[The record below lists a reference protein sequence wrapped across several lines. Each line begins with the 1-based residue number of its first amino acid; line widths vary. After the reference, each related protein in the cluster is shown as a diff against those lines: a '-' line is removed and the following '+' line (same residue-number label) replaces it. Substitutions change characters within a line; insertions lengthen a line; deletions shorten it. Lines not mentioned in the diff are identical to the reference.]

1 MDSSKSSFPNPPI
14 AHVRQDAAGS
24 WLLHPLADHLEGVAD
39 LAETF
44 AACFGNG
51 DWAHLA
57 GLWHD
62 LGKFNPAWQAY
73 LKRGS
78 GYDPEA
84 HVEGGPGKMDHSTAG
99 ALHAV
104 ERLGPVG
111 RILAYLIAGHH
122 AGLPDWAH
130 ETGVG
135 GALAGRLDQK
145 EHLAKALKG
154 QPPSKLI
161 QADPPSTIPCV
172 AGSGQHVHLWIRMLF
187 SCLVDADFL
196 DTEAFMNPEQAQH
209 RVPLVSGL
217 PELKGRFDTYMSGK
231 QAAAPKTPVNRI
243 RAQVLAACRAGGEQA
258 PGLFSLTVPTGGGK
272 TLASMAFALE
282 HAQRHGKHRIVV
294 VIPYTSI
301 IEQTAAEL
309 RKVFGDDAVLEHHS
323 NLDPEKESPQSRLAS
338 ENWDAP
344 IIVTTNVQFFESLFA
359 ARTSACRKLHN
370 LVDSVVVLD
379 EAQMLPPEYLRPI
392 LGALQ
397 GLTRNFGVSALLCTA
412 TQPALAGRIGS
423 QKAAF
428 QGLEGVRELMSAP
441 VELSRA
447 LQRVT
452 LRPQHPELTPVVW
465 KELAAE
471 LSVHDQI
478 LCIVN
483 TRKDCRE
490 LHALMP
496 AGTIH
501 LSALMCAEHRS
512 EVITR
517 IKTLLKDGEPIR
529 VISTQLV
536 EAGVD
541 LDFPVVYRAL
551 AGLDSMAQAAGRCNR
566 EGKLNE
572 VGRLGEVVYF
582 APPKPARLGLLRKG
596 EEAGREMLR
605 CFPELVA
612 DLDPEA
618 FKRYFECFFGRVNSF
633 DAKDM
638 KGLLEDGAQVGQFQ
652 FRTAASRFQLIDD
665 QAQRALVVWYP
676 PQKAEIQR
684 LLEELRFSGPNRVR
698 LRKLQRYIVNIP
710 EQAFNGLWERHEI
723 LDYGGVW
730 AQAVDGLYDQ
740 TLGLCP
746 EGAAW
751 NPETYIP

>member
-1 MDSSKSSFPNPPI
+1 MHSSKDPTNPRPI
-14 AHVRQDAAGS
+14 AHVRRLADGEWQE
-24 WLLHPLADHLEGVAD
+24 HPLAGHLLGTAKR
-39 LAETF
+39 AAAF
-44 AACFGNG
+44 AAPFKNE
-51 DWAHLA
+51 DWAYQA
-57 GLWHD
+57 ALWHD

-73 LKRGS
+73 LKGKS

-84 HVEGGPGKMDHSTAG
+84 HLEGVPGKLDHSSAG
-99 ALHAV
+99 ALHAIKH
-104 ERLGPVG
+104 LGPAG
-111 RILAYLIAGHH
+111 QIIAYLIAGHH

-130 ETGVG
+130 ETGIG
-135 GALAGRLDQK
+135 GSLSVRLNAV
-145 EHLAKALKG
+145 ENLAKALEG
-154 QPPSKLI
+154 GISLDLLNPSALTSR
-161 QADPPSTIPCV
+161 PSV
-172 AGSGQHVHLWIRMLF
+172 DVQHFHLWIRMLF

-196 DTEAFMNPEQAQH
+196 DTEAFMDPEKAEG
-209 RVPLVSGL
+209 RGTMIEDLVSL
-217 PELKGRFDTYMSGK
+217 QTRFDAYMTAK
-231 QAAAPKTPVNRI
+231 QAGAADTPVNRV
-243 RAQVLAACRAGGEQA
+243 RQDVLAACRAGSGLE

-282 HAQRHGKHRIVV
+282 HAICFKKRRVIV

-301 IEQTAAEL
+301 IEQTAAVL
-309 RKVFGDDAVLEHHS
+309 REVFGVNAVLEHHS
-323 NLDPEKESPQSRLAS
+323 NLDPEKETPQSRLAS
-338 ENWDAP
+338 ENWDVP

-359 ARTSACRKLHN
+359 ARTSASRKLHN
-370 LVDSVVVLD
+370 LVDSVVIMD

-392 LGALQ
+392 LGVLQ
-397 GLTRNFGVSALLCTA
+397 GLTRHFGVSALLCTA

-428 QGLEGVRELMSAP
+428 QGLEGVRELMP
-441 VELSRA
+441 DPGELSRN
-447 LQRVT
+447 LRRVT
-452 LRPQHPELTPVVW
+452 LRPQHPELAPVVW
-465 KELAAE
+465 KDLAAE
-471 LSVHDQI
+471 LSVHEQV

-483 TRKDCRE
+483 TRKDCRD

-496 AGTIH
+496 EGTIH

-512 EVITR
+512 TVITQ
-517 IKTLLKDGEPIR
+517 IKAGLKDGKPVR

-572 VGRLGEVVYF
+572 GGRLGEVVYF
-582 APPKPARLGLLRKG
+582 APPKPTPPGLLRKG
-596 EEAGREMLR
+596 EEAGRETLR

-612 DLDPEA
+612 NLNPEA
-618 FKRYFECFFGRVNSF
+618 FKHYFECFFGRVNTF
-633 DAKDM
+633 DTKDM
-638 KGLLEDGAQVGQFQ
+638 KGLLEADVHTGQFQ
-652 FRTAASRFQLIDD
+652 FRTAATRFLLIDD
-665 QAQRALVVWYP
+665 QAQRALIVWYP

-684 LLEELRFSGPNRVR
+684 LLEELRFSGPSRFR
-698 LRKLQRYIVNIP
+698 MRKLQRYTVNIP
-710 EQAFNGLWERHEI
+710 ERAFNGLQERGEI
-723 LDYGGVW
+723 LEYGGIW
-730 AQAVDGLYDQ
+730 AQAVDGLYDR